1 MYDGIIFDQDGVLL
15 DSGINKFYW
24 MDEIRAEEA
33 RKKGFDFSIE
43 DAKKIVKAN
52 SPEPVEELLQKKG
65 MNWSHIKQLEL
76 AVENQKI
83 EKIEHGEISLFPE
96 VKDVLRTLDKKKAV
110 VTNAPLLSTR
120 LNLRYFGISKEFD
133 VVNAPH
139 TDDMKNFFSRKKPKP
154 VMIRETIEMMNLE
167 NPLMVGDTGS
177 DLKAAENAG
186 IDSLHINSYGFET
199 DVEPN
204 YTADSVKEVLD
215 VVE

>member
-43 DAKKIVKAN
+43 DAKTLVKSS
-52 SPEPVEELLQKKG
+52 SPEPVEKLIEKKG
-65 MNWSHIKQLEL
+65 MSWEQVKQLEL

-83 EKIEHGEISLFPE
+83 EKIEHGEITLFPE
-96 VKDVLRTLDKKKAV
+96 VKNVLSTLDKKKAV

-120 LNLRYFGISKEFD
+120 LNLRYFGISPEFD
-133 VVNAPH
+133 IVNAPH
-139 TDDMKNFFSRKKPKP
+139 TDDMRQFFSRKKPKP
-154 VMIRETIEMMNLE
+154 VMIRETIQKMNLE

-177 DLKAAENAG
+177 DIKAAENAG
-186 IDSLHINSYGFET
+186 IDSVHINSYGFET
-199 DVEPN
+199 DIEP
-204 YTADSVKEVLD
+204 THKADSIKEILEI
-215 VVE
+215 VE